1 MFKGKWRS
9 LVLLLAVFMLT
20 AAYKVLTLKHYKSLE
35 APETST
41 IVNDQRGEGTCS
53 FEIVLCAFYFNSY
66 AA

>member
-35 APETST
+35 APEMST

-53 FEIVLCAFYFNSY
+53 F
-66 AA
+66 